1 MTPRALPKAGLSFRA
16 EPKPFMS
23 AVTWVA
29 KHLPNRP
36 VIPMLAGLLVE
47 VSEGRVTVSAFDY
60 EVAVR
65 AAVDVVGESDGRA
78 VVSGRL
84 LAALVATF
92 PDKPID
98 VQCTPAAMEVVCGS
112 IRVTLPTLPVDDY
125 PALPAVPAPI
135 GTVDAAAFAG
145 MVERVAVAADRDTN
159 QTVVWQYAIRLALG
173 EREIELMATNRY
185 RAALG
190 RVPWQGAAGE
200 RVALVPMPMLVD
212 AAKVFAT
219 AQTVTVGIDPA
230 GPAGF
235 ATADRSV
242 VMRQID
248 VDYPVQMKDL
258 FPERQTA
265 PSTAPVSQLASAL
278 KRSNLVRTDLGPTLL
293 TFRTDGLV
301 VETHG
306 QEEVKTAEALD
317 CTHDGDDVTVAL
329 NGRYLADAIGALP
342 GDVAEFSIT
351 TPLKPVLLTAQEDKG
366 ATYSHLVMPIR
377 MQ

>member
-1 MTPRALPKAGLSFRA
+1 MPRATLPKTGLTFRA
-16 EPKPFMS
+16 EPKPFTS

-36 VIPMLAGLLVE
+36 VIPMLAGLLIE
-47 VSEGRVTVSAFDY
+47 VADGRVTVSAFDY

-65 AAVDVVGESDGRA
+65 AAVDVVGETDGRA

-98 VQCTPAAMEVVCGS
+98 VSCTGAAMEVVCGS
-112 IRVTLPTLPVDDY
+112 IRVTLPTMPVDDY
-125 PALPAVPAPI
+125 PELPAVPEPI
-135 GTVDAAAFAG
+135 GTVDATTFAD

-159 QTVVWQYAIRLALG
+159 QAVVWQYAIRLALG

-190 RVPWQGAAGE
+190 RIPWQGTVGE
-200 RVALVPMPMLVD
+200 QIALVPMPTLVD
-212 AAKVFAT
+212 AAKVLANG
-219 AQTVTVGIDPA
+219 QTVTIGVDPA
-230 GPAGF
+230 GLVGF
-235 ATADRSV
+235 ASTDRSV

-248 VDYPVQMKDL
+248 VDYPVQMKTL
-258 FPERQTA
+258 FPERQTT
-265 PSTAPVSQLASAL
+265 PSTAPVADLASAL
-278 KRSNLVRTDLGPTLL
+278 KRSNLVRTELGPTLL

-301 VETHG
+301 VETQG
-306 QEEVKTAEALD
+306 QEDVKTAEALD
-317 CTHDGDDVTVAL
+317 CTHGSEDVMVAV
-329 NGRYLADAIGALP
+329 NGRFLADAISALP

-377 MQ
+377 VQ